1 MMQTHLPFRVPGVVF
16 AMGIYAY
23 MRATAYVP
31 VWMSVSR
38 MLLVFILTNA
48 LSMGSALLTVHKAK
62 STDPAELF

>member
-1 MMQTHLPFRVPGVVF
+1 MPGVVF

-31 VWMSVSR
+31 VSMTIPR
-38 MLLVFILTNA
+38 MLLVFILANA
-48 LSMGSALLTVHKAK
+48 LSMGSALLTVQKAK